1 MSKLY
6 PIPFPVLCKLLGKEE
21 KSEVH
26 ASFSGIARDVIP
38 ALLLRDDFDSAE
50 KLLDLAVAGSAGISG
65 SDYAA
70 FMYLRG
76 KLDAAIA
83 RFETQFEKKGKPR
96 QDAATVLVF
105 LYRVKGDWKSARRVA
120 ESAENRELTE
130 MLLWEASDWKAL
142 SDLKDGPRD
151 AGNRLGVM
159 AAYARLAGETAK
171 FDELVEDIRKAATNE
186 AAEDFEIRQGID
198 ALLLNGKTKL
208 AIEIIVDRKRE
219 LGLGFDLLCAQMK
232 HKEAFALVDEAR
244 QKGTELRERHHI
256 EIRRAKMLYQ
266 LGEKDAAKQLF
277 GTLVNNLDF
286 KHRQDFRLAHDLI
299 KTEARLGLSDL
310 VVEHAAKCLDGLTKA
325 GLEDNFQTLIEPIF
339 GEDGKLLALAWWNL
353 MRQNAPND
361 DVAIVLKRV
370 RDIMKGKLDP
380 KLTADWLK
388 KMEAKAD
395 REGIKGE
402 EERFVMPRNAYTPL
416 WAIAQAYRALKNDEK
431 AEIYLKRSAEATP
444 AAQGWI
450 RFGDFLMDKKR
461 YKEAAESYARAVK
474 KSQQGVLIVGDP
486 EIDMSFLD
494 NLDNPALATYLQGRA
509 LKLAGNE
516 KEGNRLIDIAHWLP
530 LGNEEVRAKLMEEL
544 GKRDWPE
551 MVRKEAYMVL
561 KTGWY
566 KNYTIGN
573 VLSQLA
579 RESAKEK
586 HFFKAASYYERCL
599 VGCLRTGAT
608 FVEPTAYL
616 IVPESVRVHRARGL
630 LGEGKWKEALAQAR
644 DNLEVMPGNVEV
656 AIKLVPELE
665 KQGKKKEADA
675 IYNQVKGA
683 YDNMLKKYPNS
694 SFGHNSVAWVMANCS
709 RDLDDAL
716 KHSQKAVELEPESA
730 GYLDTLAE
738 INFRKGN
745 RDKALEL
752 MKKCSEMDKNNGYYR
767 RQLERF
773 KNQPFNS
780 PTPDEE
786 DE

>member
-1 MSKLY
+1 MDRCQNSIRFHSRYCANCLARKKN
-6 PIPFPVLCKLLGKEE
+6 PKCTRR
-21 KSEVH
+21 
-26 ASFSGIARDVIP
+26 FSGIARDVIP
-38 ALLLRDDFDSAE
+38 AVLLRDDFDSAE
-50 KLLDLAVAGSAGISG
+50 KLLDLAVAGSAGTSG

-159 AAYARLAGETAK
+159 AAYAVLRARRRNLTNWSKTFAKQLPMKLRRISRFARASMRCSSTARPSWQSRLSSTASA
-171 FDELVEDIRKAATNE
+171 IRSWLR
-186 AAEDFEIRQGID
+186 F
-198 ALLLNGKTKL
+198 ALP
-208 AIEIIVDRKRE
+208 
-219 LGLGFDLLCAQMK
+219 QMK

-416 WAIAQAYRALKNDEK
+416 WAIAQAYRC
-431 AEIYLKRSAEATP
+431 
-444 AAQGWI
+444 AQE
-450 RFGDFLMDKKR
+450 R
-461 YKEAAESYARAVK
+461 
-474 KSQQGVLIVGDP
+474 
-486 EIDMSFLD
+486 
-494 NLDNPALATYLQGRA
+494 
-509 LKLAGNE
+509 
-516 KEGNRLIDIAHWLP
+516 
-530 LGNEEVRAKLMEEL
+530 
-544 GKRDWPE
+544 
-551 MVRKEAYMVL
+551 RK
-561 KTGWY
+561 
-566 KNYTIGN
+566 
-573 VLSQLA
+573 
-579 RESAKEK
+579 
-586 HFFKAASYYERCL
+586 
-599 VGCLRTGAT
+599 
-608 FVEPTAYL
+608 
-616 IVPESVRVHRARGL
+616 
-630 LGEGKWKEALAQAR
+630 
-644 DNLEVMPGNVEV
+644 
-656 AIKLVPELE
+656 
-665 KQGKKKEADA
+665 
-675 IYNQVKGA
+675 
-683 YDNMLKKYPNS
+683 
-694 SFGHNSVAWVMANCS
+694 S
-709 RDLDDAL
+709 RDLPEAL
-716 KHSQKAVELEPESA
+716 
-730 GYLDTLAE
+730 
-738 INFRKGN
+738 R
-745 RDKALEL
+745 
-752 MKKCSEMDKNNGYYR
+752 
-767 RQLERF
+767 
-773 KNQPFNS
+773 
-780 PTPDEE
+780 
-786 DE
+786 